1 MGRSLH
7 AGVLAAAMTFGTAAI
22 AVAEV
27 SETDRLFIDQAAM
40 GGHEEVSTGQS
51 AAESENSAVAA
62 FGRQMVQDHTR
73 LNDELGAIAR
83 GLGVTP
89 PDSPSLTQQ
98 AKGAATAVL
107 PGATFDRTYI
117 ATQVEDHQETL
128 ELMRNEASNGN
139 DPQLKAFAQ
148 RAVPIIERHLA
159 EAEKLQQ
166 QIAD

>member
-1 MGRSLH
+1 MGHSLH
-7 AGVLAAAMTFGTAAI
+7 AGVLAAAMTFGAAAV

-27 SETDRLFIDQAAM
+27 SETDRLFIEQAAM

-62 FGRQMVQDHTR
+62 FGRQMVEDHTR
-73 LNDELGAIAR
+73 LNDELGVIAK
-83 GLGVTP
+83 GLGITP

>member
-27 SETDRLFIDQAAM
+27 SETDRLFIEQAAM

>member
-27 SETDRLFIDQAAM
+27 SETDRLFIEQAAM

-62 FGRQMVQDHTR
+62 FGRQMVEDHTR
-73 LNDELGAIAR
+73 LNDELGAIAK

-159 EAEKLQQ
+159 EAEKLQREIGQ
-166 QIAD
+166 

>member
-1 MGRSLH
+1 MGHSLH
-7 AGVLAAAMTFGTAAI
+7 AGVLAAAMTFGAAAV

>member
-1 MGRSLH
+1 MGRYLH
-7 AGVLAAAMTFGTAAI
+7 AGVLAAAMTFGTAAV

-27 SETDRLFIDQAAM
+27 SETDRTFIEQAAM

-62 FGRQMVQDHTR
+62 FGRQMVEDHTR
-73 LNDELGAIAR
+73 LNDELAVIAR